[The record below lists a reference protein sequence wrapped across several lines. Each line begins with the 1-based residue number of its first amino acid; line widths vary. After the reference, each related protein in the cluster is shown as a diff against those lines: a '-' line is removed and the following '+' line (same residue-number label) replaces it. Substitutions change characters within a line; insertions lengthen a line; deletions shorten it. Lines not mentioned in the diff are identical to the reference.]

1 MTLSTGAKAAE
12 LESKLAN
19 QQSGSLHTSV
29 ELDTLKARVE
39 TLEVEKRE
47 SLAALERKV
56 GELDQSNEDYQSMS
70 ARYQEVKRE
79 SAQFES
85 EAREA
90 KASEMS
96 IKVSIEM
103 TSSEAILRNN

>member
-1 MTLSTGAKAAE
+1 M
-12 LESKLAN
+12 
-19 QQSGSLHTSV
+19 

-56 GELDQSNEDYQSMS
+56 GELDQTNEDYQSIS
-70 ARYQEVKRE
+70 ARYQEVKKE
-79 SAQFES
+79 SAKLES
-85 EAREA
+85 DSREA

-96 IKVSIEM
+96 IKVSY
-103 TSSEAILRNN
+103 LHD